1 MDHYHL
7 WFDLR
12 PGEKDTDLAKAIT
25 TMLGHLQDESLLHS
39 YSLQRCKLGLRPD
52 ALPEW
57 HVDIA
62 VEDLDQLQDA
72 FDRITPRSGR
82 MEKLHAAVWSK
93 VQGLKTALY
102 RDFPDANRTK

>member
-12 PGEKDTDLAKAIT
+12 PGEKDTDLVKAIT
-25 TMLGHLQDESLLHS
+25 AMLGHLQDEGLLES
-39 YSLQRCKLGLRPD
+39 YSLQRCKLGFRPD
-52 ALPEW
+52 DLPEW

-62 VEDLDQLQDA
+62 VEDLAQLQDA
-72 FDRITPRSGR
+72 FDQITPRSGT

-93 VQGLKTALY
+93 VHHLKTGLW
-102 RDFPDANRTK
+102 RDFPDANRTA